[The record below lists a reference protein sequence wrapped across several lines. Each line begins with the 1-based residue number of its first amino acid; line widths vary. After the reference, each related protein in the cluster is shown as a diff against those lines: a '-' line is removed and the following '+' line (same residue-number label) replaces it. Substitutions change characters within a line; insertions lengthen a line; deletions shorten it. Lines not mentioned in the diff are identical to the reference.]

1 MEKQPCPTPVT
12 DEDESIQPENELFPT
27 SIIDEKEY
35 ELKFN
40 NIIYILQIQID
51 LNYIYFQLFENKE
64 KSQFYYYNT
73 FDLTN
78 IIILLKQPPEI
89 NNLNKIMNLLNTAYN
104 NNKLQLSKISNDINI
119 IIKIINNDIEIDC
132 PIKLNETKFDFT
144 EKIKEII
151 KDINNLKNN
160 DNKLLTY
167 KKIKIIEKILNNH
180 INILEKENY
189 NNKIKINCNNDI
201 LKINNNLFN
210 LRFIL

>member
-189 NNKIKINCNNDI
+189 NNKIKINCNNDT
-201 LKINNNLFN
+201 LKINNKDMKN
-210 LRFIL
+210 

>member
-104 NNKLQLSKISNDINI
+104 NNKLQLSKISNDNNI

-201 LKINNNLFN
+201 LKININL
-210 LRFIL
+210 

>member
-104 NNKLQLSKISNDINI
+104 NNKLQLSKISNDNNI

-189 NNKIKINCNNDI
+189 NNKIKINCNNDT
-201 LKINNNLFN
+201 LKINNKDMKN
-210 LRFIL
+210 

>member
-167 KKIKIIEKILNNH
+167 KK
-180 INILEKENY
+180 
-189 NNKIKINCNNDI
+189 
-201 LKINNNLFN
+201 
-210 LRFIL
+210 